1 MPQRRG
7 NKPRSTVVRGQE
19 GEARGP
25 RLTRAGAS
33 TEGDVRRPEQ
43 RAIDRKEQ
51 HKTQRDE
58 VPMGLAYGGSHLPYG
73 EKAEDFDY
81 PHGYEAEQY
90 VNQFSNYKGGM
101 EFRTTEVKHVRSHM
115 DILDLEPKVPP
126 RAKNT
131 SRGRAQ

>member
-1 MPQRRG
+1 
-7 NKPRSTVVRGQE
+7 
-19 GEARGP
+19 
-25 RLTRAGAS
+25 
-33 TEGDVRRPEQ
+33 
-43 RAIDRKEQ
+43 
-51 HKTQRDE
+51 
-58 VPMGLAYGGSHLPYG
+58 MGLAYGGSHLPYG
-73 EKAEDFDY
+73 EKAAEFDY

-101 EFRTTEVKHVRSHM
+101 EFRTTEVKHVKSHM